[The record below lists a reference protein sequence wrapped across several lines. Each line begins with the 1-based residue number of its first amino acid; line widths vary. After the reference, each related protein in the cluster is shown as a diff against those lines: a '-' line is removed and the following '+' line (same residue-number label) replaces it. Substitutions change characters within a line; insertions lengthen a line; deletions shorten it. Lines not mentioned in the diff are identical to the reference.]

1 MESIQEVD
9 TELLKR
15 NPQIE
20 FELWRFEVLRLAAA
34 GSHDSAL
41 VLLRK
46 KLTPIVSAHMDTPH
60 QKYLVTALQVN
71 TKDCAKPGL
80 SIVSVH

>member
-1 MESIQEVD
+1 MESIREVD
-9 TELLKR
+9 AELLKK

-20 FELWRFEVLRLAAA
+20 FELWRFEVLRLAVA

-46 KLTPIVSAHMDTPH
+46 KLTPIVNSHMETAH

-71 TKDCAKPGL
+71 
-80 SIVSVH
+80 IRN